1 MSVEKSKLIYLD
13 NNATTPLA
21 PDVINAMA
29 ECLRHNFGNP
39 SSAHPYGEKA
49 KKAVEDARGK
59 VANLISAIPDEI
71 IFTSGGTEANNLAI
85 FGTAQMF
92 KSGHIISSSIEHPSV
107 MNALK
112 HLEGRN
118 FRITYLPVDKYGI
131 IDPDDL
137 KKHIKS
143 NTFLI
148 TIMHSNNE
156 TGSIQPIAEIGDIAK
171 EKGIVFH
178 CDAAQSVGKVP
189 VNVKRLN
196 VDLLTIVSH
205 KFYGPK
211 GTGAVYIRRGADIR
225 PMLFG
230 SSHEKGL
237 RPGTENV
244 CSIAGL
250 GKASEVAKKEM
261 KARVI
266 GKASEVAKKEMKARV
281 SGMRHLTNIFYKELC
296 RDIPGIRLNGHPVK
310 RLPNTLNLSFP
321 NIQGSALLERLKNDI
336 AASTG
341 SACHE
346 GKHTPSSV
354 LKAMGISDKDA
365 FSAVRLS
372 LGRNNTEAQIRR
384 AVKAIAGVY
393 SRL

>member
-1 MSVEKSKLIYLD
+1 MSIEKSRPIYLD

-49 KKAVEDARGK
+49 KKEVEDARGK
-59 VANLISAIPDEI
+59 VANLISAVPDEI

-85 FGTAQMF
+85 FGTAQIF

-171 EKGIVFH
+171 GKGIVFH

-211 GTGAVYIRRGADIR
+211 GTGALYIRRGTDIR

-230 SSHEKGL
+230 ASHEKGL

-250 GKASEVAKKEM
+250 GKASEVAKE
-261 KARVI
+261 
-266 GKASEVAKKEMKARV
+266 EMKARV
-281 SGMRHLTNIFYKELC
+281 SGMRHLTNIFHKEL
-296 RDIPGIRLNGHPVK
+296 RREIPGIRLNGHPVK

-321 NIQGSALLERLKNDI
+321 DIQGSALLESLKNDI

-372 LGRNNTEAQIRR
+372 LGRENTEAQIKK
-384 AVKAIAGVY
+384 AVKAIVRAY
-393 SRL
+393 RFLCNF

>member
-1 MSVEKSKLIYLD
+1 MSIEKSRPIYLD

-49 KKAVEDARGK
+49 KMAVEDARGK
-59 VANLISAIPDEI
+59 VANLIRAVPDEI

-92 KSGHIISSSIEHPSV
+92 NSGHIISSSIEHPSV
-107 MNALK
+107 MNTLK

-171 EKGIVFH
+171 GKGIVFH

-211 GTGAVYIRRGADIR
+211 GTGALYIKRGADIR

-230 SSHEKGL
+230 ASHEKGL

-250 GKASEVAKKEM
+250 GKASE
-261 KARVI
+261 I
-266 GKASEVAKKEMKARV
+266 AKKEMKARV
-281 SGMRHLTNIFYKELC
+281 SGMRHLTNIFHKEL
-296 RDIPGIRLNGHPVK
+296 RREIPGIRLNGHPVK

-321 NIQGSALLERLKNDI
+321 DIQGSALLESLNNDI

-372 LGRNNTEAQIRR
+372 LGRDNTEAQIKK
-384 AVKAIAGVY
+384 AVKAIVRAY
-393 SRL
+393 TSL

>member
-1 MSVEKSKLIYLD
+1 MSIEKSRPIYLD

-59 VANLISAIPDEI
+59 VANLIRAVPDEI

-107 MNALK
+107 MNTLK

-171 EKGIVFH
+171 GKGIVFH

-189 VNVKRLN
+189 VDVKRLN

-211 GTGAVYIRRGADIR
+211 GTGALYIKHGADIR

-230 SSHEKGL
+230 ASHEKGL

-250 GKASEVAKKEM
+250 GKASE
-261 KARVI
+261 I
-266 GKASEVAKKEMKARV
+266 AKKEMKARV
-281 SGMRHLTNIFYKELC
+281 SGMRHLTNIFHKEL
-296 RDIPGIRLNGHPVK
+296 RREIPGIRLNGHPVK

-321 NIQGSALLERLKNDI
+321 NIQGSAMLERLKNDI

-346 GKHTPSSV
+346 GRHTPSSV

-372 LGRNNTEAQIRR
+372 LGRDNTEAQIKK
-384 AVKAIAGVY
+384 AVKAIVRAY
-393 SRL
+393 TSL